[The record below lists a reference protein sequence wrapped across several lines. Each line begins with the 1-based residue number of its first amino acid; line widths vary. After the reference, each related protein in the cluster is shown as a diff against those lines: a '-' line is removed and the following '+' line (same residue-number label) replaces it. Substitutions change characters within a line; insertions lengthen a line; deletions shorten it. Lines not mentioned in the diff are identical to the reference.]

1 MRCVNCK
8 FNYNQQSRSEI
19 TPRRIFIGVLK
30 DTSYTNVFYNMCTQ
44 FHCLEFF
51 RSVPLTKWR
60 FIFLYN
66 SYFAFRSVGCTVI
79 EMLTTKPPL
88 FFENLTLDQK
98 RFRIVHCQV
107 DPPEN
112 CSPGASEFLQ
122 RCLR

>member
-1 MRCVNCK
+1 MRGINCK

-30 DTSYTNVFYNMCTQ
+30 YDPIPTSFTICALSCTVWN
-44 FHCLEFF
+44 FF
-51 RSVPLTKWR
+51 RGVPPTKWR
-60 FIFLYN
+60 FIFFYN

-88 FFENLTLDQK
+88 FFENLSLDQK